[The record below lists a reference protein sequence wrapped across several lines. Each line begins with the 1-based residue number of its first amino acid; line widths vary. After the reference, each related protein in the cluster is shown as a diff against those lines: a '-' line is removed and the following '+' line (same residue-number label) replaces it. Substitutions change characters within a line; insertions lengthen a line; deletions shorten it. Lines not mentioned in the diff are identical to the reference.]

1 MMKKL
6 SWLTGL
12 LAFAFLMAGCT
23 NMQSP
28 SAPIDNV
35 INTVGD
41 AFGNVSGHKSTRP

>member
-1 MMKKL
+1 MKKL
-6 SWLTGL
+6 SCLSGL
-12 LAFAFLMAGCT
+12 LAFAFIMAGCA

-41 AFGNVSGHKSTRP
+41 AFGNISGQKSGRP